1 MVPWAKIQF
10 EPRTIALVLDK
21 SPVLVVNGRRIKEQG
36 RGDFSPGERIR
47 ATREPAKT
55 PVRQH
60 AKSGREI
67 RRGVLAPPR
76 SRGLRD
82 VFVLHGRLPF

>member
-1 MVPWAKIQF
+1 MVHWAKIQF
-10 EPRTIALVLDK
+10 EPRTLELVLEK
-21 SPVLVVNGRRIKEQG
+21 SPVLVLNGRHIEEQG
-36 RGDFSPGERIR
+36 RGDFIPGERIR

-82 VFVLHGRLPF
+82 VSVSHGHLPL